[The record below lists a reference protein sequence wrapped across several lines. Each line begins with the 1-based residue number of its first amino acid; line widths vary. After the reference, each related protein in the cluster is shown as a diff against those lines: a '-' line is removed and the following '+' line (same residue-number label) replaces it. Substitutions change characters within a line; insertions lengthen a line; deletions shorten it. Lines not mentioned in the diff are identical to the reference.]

1 MLGSLF
7 EKEGESIA
15 FGDLRRVI
23 RNVKSVINLEN
34 INSEFVTRNRPSRL
48 RRDTSFFKGGFK
60 NLKTRKMHKD
70 QKITTLKN
78 GLRVAT
84 DEMKEVETVSVGVF
98 VNTGSRNE
106 TPEINGIS
114 HFLEHMA
121 FKGTKTRSARQIAE
135 EFEGIGG
142 RINAYTSKDKTVY
155 YVKVL
160 KQHAEF
166 AVEFLADIL
175 QNSAFDTVELEK
187 ERGVILQEIAMTN
200 DTPDDIIFD
209 YFQETAYPK
218 QALGRSILGPV
229 KNIKKFGRD
238 HFVDYI
244 AKQYNYS
251 NITLVAAGAIKEKDL
266 VKYAEKYFVSLG
278 TAKIKPLEEAKYLG
292 GDFRKEKKLEQINL
306 VMGFKGLSALHKDN
320 YTAQI
325 LAMIL
330 GGGMSSRLFQ
340 EVRENRG
347 LAYSIY
353 AFNSTYLD
361 SGIFG
366 IYAGTTPEKTNEL
379 LTTTCKEILKICEK
393 ITDKELQRVRTQYE
407 ASLLMSK
414 ESTNSRSQR
423 LGSDILSFNRAIPD
437 KEILDKVCA
446 VKKSDVTK
454 LAEKI
459 FIGSKPT
466 FAAIGK
472 VKDVISYEKLVLELR

>member
-1 MLGSLF
+1 MSNQQ
-7 EKEGESIA
+7 I
-15 FGDLRRVI
+15 
-23 RNVKSVINLEN
+23 
-34 INSEFVTRNRPSRL
+34 
-48 RRDTSFFKGGFK
+48 
-60 NLKTRKMHKD
+60 
-70 QKITTLKN
+70 ITLPNK
-78 GLRVAT
+78 LRVAV

-121 FKGTKTRSARQIAE
+121 FKGTKKRSAKQIAE

-142 RINAYTSKDKTVY
+142 RINAYTSKEKTVY
-155 YVKVL
+155 YAKVL

-166 AVEFLADIL
+166 AVEFLSDIL
-175 QNSAFDTVELEK
+175 QNSTFDKIELEK

-209 YFQETAYPK
+209 HFQETAYPA

-229 KNIKKFGRD
+229 KNIKKFNSA
-238 HFVDYI
+238 HFSNYI
-244 AKQYNYS
+244 GKQYNYE
-251 NITLVAAGAIKEKDL
+251 NMAVVAAGNIKENDL
-266 VKYAEKYFVSLG
+266 VKWTKKYFNQLG
-278 TAKIKPLEEAKYLG
+278 SNKINAVQEAKYKG

-306 VMGFKGLSALHKDN
+306 VIGFDGLSCTHKDYYN
-320 YTAQI
+320 SQI

-340 EVRENRG
+340 EVREQRG

-353 AFNSTYLD
+353 AFNYAHQD

-366 IYAGTTPEKTNEL
+366 IYAGTSPEKTNEL
-379 LTTTCKEILKICEK
+379 ISAVSDEVKKICEK
-393 ITDKELQRVRTQYE
+393 ISDVELQRVRNQFE
-407 ASLLMSK
+407 AGLLMAK
-414 ESTNSRSQR
+414 ESTSSRMQR
-423 LGSDILSFNRAIPD
+423 LGGEILSYNRLISD
-437 KEILDKVCA
+437 DEVRKKIMA

-459 FIGSKPT
+459 FTGSKPT

-472 VKDVISYEKLVLELR
+472 VSGVRKKIKI

>member
-1 MLGSLF
+1 MSKQ
-7 EKEGESIA
+7 EI
-15 FGDLRRVI
+15 I
-23 RNVKSVINLEN
+23 
-34 INSEFVTRNRPSRL
+34 
-48 RRDTSFFKGGFK
+48 
-60 NLKTRKMHKD
+60 
-70 QKITTLKN
+70 TLKN
-78 GLRVAT
+78 GLRLAV
-84 DEMKEVETVSVGVF
+84 DEMKDVETVSVGVF

-106 TPEINGIS
+106 MPEINGIS

-121 FKGTKTRSARQIAE
+121 FKGTATRSARQIAE

-142 RINAYTSKDKTVY
+142 RINAYTSKEKTVY
-155 YVKVL
+155 YAKVL
-160 KQHAEF
+160 KKHAEF

-175 QNSAFDTVELEK
+175 QNSTFDSVELEK

-200 DTPDDIIFD
+200 DTPDDIVFD
-209 YFQETAYPK
+209 YFQEAAYPK

-244 AKQYNYS
+244 GKQYNYH
-251 NITLVAAGAIKEKDL
+251 NICVVAAGNIKQSDL
-266 VKYAEKYFVSLG
+266 IKWSQKYFTKLG
-278 TAKIKPLEEAKYLG
+278 TAKIKASEPAKYIG
-292 GDFRKEKKLEQINL
+292 GEFRKEKKLEQVNL
-306 VMGFKGLSALHKDN
+306 VIGYKGYSYLDKNN
-320 YTAQI
+320 YSAQI

-353 AFNSTYLD
+353 AFNYTHQD

-366 IYAGTTPEKTNEL
+366 IYAGTTPDKANEL
-379 LTTTCKEILKICEK
+379 IAATKSEINKICEK
-393 ITDKELQRVRTQYE
+393 ISDKELERVRTQFE
-407 ASLLMSK
+407 ASLLMAK
-414 ESTNSRSQR
+414 ESTSGRMQK
-423 LGSDILSFNRAIPD
+423 LGGDILAYGRIISD
-437 KEILDKVCA
+437 KEILEKVLA

-459 FIGSKPT
+459 FSGSKPT

-472 VKDVISYEKLVLELR
+472 IKSIIV

>member
-1 MLGSLF
+1 MSKQ
-7 EKEGESIA
+7 EI
-15 FGDLRRVI
+15 
-23 RNVKSVINLEN
+23 
-34 INSEFVTRNRPSRL
+34 
-48 RRDTSFFKGGFK
+48 
-60 NLKTRKMHKD
+60 
-70 QKITTLKN
+70 ITLQN
-78 GLRVAT
+78 GLRVAA
-84 DEMKEVETVSVGVF
+84 DEMKDVETVSVAVF

-121 FKGTKTRSARQIAE
+121 FKGTKTRTARQIAE

-160 KQHAEF
+160 KKHAEF

-175 QNSAFDTVELEK
+175 QNSTFDKVELEK

-209 YFQETAYPK
+209 YFQETAYAD

-229 KNIKKFGRD
+229 KNIKKFNSQD
-238 HFVDYI
+238 FVNYI
-244 AKQYNYS
+244 GKQYNYS
-251 NITLVAAGAIKEKDL
+251 NMTVVAAGAIKEKDL
-266 VKYAEKYFVSLG
+266 VKYAQKYFTSLG
-278 TAKIKPLEEAKYLG
+278 SSKVKSVEKAKYNG

-306 VMGFKGLSALHKDN
+306 VMGFNGVSFMHKDY
-320 YTAQI
+320 YTSQI
-325 LAMIL
+325 LAMVL

-353 AFNSTYLD
+353 AFNYTHFD

-379 LTTTCKEILKICEK
+379 LKATCKETLKICEK
-393 ITDKELQRVRTQYE
+393 ITDKELQRVRTQFE

-423 LGSDILSFNRAIPD
+423 LGSDILAHGKLISD
-437 KEILDKVCA
+437 KEILDKVLS

-454 LAEKI
+454 MAEKI
-459 FIGSKPT
+459 FSNSKPT

-472 VKDVISYEKLVLELR
+472 VKDVISYEEILKELR